1 MGPVNTKMHR
11 GRGDALQAIS
21 KIVNEFT
28 SRENLAILRQKY
40 ELLTGEER
48 DDLKGLLEDADI
60 EELLEDEHELSIYLT
75 DFVEYQQQRL
85 LQKIFAFMDAHP
97 RFLPG
102 DESQPVRQEESKE
115 AGALGDVIMKA
126 EGVQFAG
133 RWT

>member
-102 DESQPVRQEESKE
+102 D
-115 AGALGDVIMKA
+115 
-126 EGVQFAG
+126 
-133 RWT
+133 